1 MDASSTRVSE
11 MDQIEMESASLTGDP
26 SVHSKSES
34 RWYQRKTLVKE
45 VFYVQTLMIL
55 TVVIASIVNI
65 AMGVTDCDQQMWVLF
80 LSSAVGHLLPSPDI
94 GKKLKEV
101 DPMIVRSPSNSDKKS
116 TFSISTWHKRTIQHR
131 EVFYIQTLI
140 VYIVI
145 LTSIVN
151 LSLNVG
157 EKNTWIIL
165 LSGSFA
171 QMLPSPKF
179 GKKKHASNV

>member
-1 MDASSTRVSE
+1 ME
-11 MDQIEMESASLTGDP
+11 HIEMHESTSLTGNP
-26 SVHSKSES
+26 SGNPSFKESK
-34 RWYQRKTLVKE
+34 WYQRKTLVKE
-45 VFYVQTLMIL
+45 VFYVQTIMIF

-65 AMGVTDCDQQMWVLF
+65 AMGVSDCDQQMWVLF

-94 GKKLKEV
+94 GKKLKA
-101 DPMIVRSPSNSDKKS
+101 DPMIVSSSSSSDKKS
-116 TFSISTWHKRTIQHR
+116 NFSISTWHKRTIQHR
-131 EVFYIQTLI
+131 EVFYVQTLL
-140 VYIVI
+140 VYAVI

-157 EKNTWIIL
+157 EKNIWIIL

-179 GKKKHASNV
+179 GKKKASNNG